1 MSSAI
6 ETARL
11 RLEPLVRQHA
21 ALLFPHLQDERIY
34 QFIPQDPPPSV
45 EALEL
50 RYGRLEERSSPDGQE
65 AWLNWAVRLRTEPHY
80 IGRLE
85 ATVGRNR
92 TALIAYELAPA
103 FWGRGYATE
112 ACAWLLRELTGTVGV
127 DEVRAQ
133 VDTRNR
139 ASIRLLER
147 LGFVKLGFTANAD
160 WFKGAASD
168 EYSYRWRKAEENLV
182 RAETRSNSPHAP

>member
-1 MSSAI
+1 MTSSPI

-21 ALLFPHLQDERIY
+21 ALLYPLLQDERIY
-34 QFIPQDPPPSV
+34 HFIPEDPPPSL

-50 RYGRLEERSSPDGQE
+50 RYGSLEERSSPDGQE
-65 AWLNWAVRLRTEPHY
+65 VWLNWALRLRDEPQY

-85 ATVGRNR
+85 ATVGRDR
-92 TALIAYELAPA
+92 RALIAYVLAPA
-103 FWGRGYATE
+103 FWGCGYATE
-112 ACAWLLRELTGTVGV
+112 ACEWLLRELTDKVGV
-127 DEVRAQ
+127 EEVRAQ

-147 LGFVKLGFTANAD
+147 LRFVMVGITANAD

-168 EYSYRWRKAEENLV
+168 EYSYRWRKV
-182 RAETRSNSPHAP
+182 